1 MDRLDYLIE
10 EVFVDVEIYFKFK
23 SILKICRK
31 MHNIVIV
38 NNQIVFNGD
47 MKKIGGGGTKSAY
60 SLVGTNKVVLLPNEI
75 DGDWLV
81 REFKRIR
88 NEELIIHQYLK
99 SKSIPSLDIEICD
112 VFLDNAHYKPGIYC
126 PSFESYIEQGAYI
139 LDNKNPYPFYWN
151 KKNVFN
157 SSFFELESWIP
168 IFKPLFD
175 DLKNASENG
184 LRLLPYYDH
193 FNLMITKKGSTYHL
207 GEAEYAVRFFGF
219 DFSSKR
225 YPNSLIEKIQSGNQL
240 EKVEFVLDIRTIVKI
255 VFSHIIDYQDMNDE
269 IRDFEYR
276 LISYLENH
284 E

>member
-1 MDRLDYLIE
+1 
-10 EVFVDVEIYFKFK
+10 
-23 SILKICRK
+23 
-31 MHNIVIV
+31 MHNIVIL
-38 NNQIVFNGD
+38 NNQIIFNGD

-88 NEELIIHQYLK
+88 NEELVIHQYLK

-184 LRLLPYYDH
+184 LSLLPYYDN

-207 GEAEYAVRFFGF
+207 GESEYAVRFFGF

-225 YPNSLIEKIQSGNQL
+225 YPNSLIEKIQSGNHL
-240 EKVEFVLDIRTIVKI
+240 KKVEFVLDIRTIVKM
-255 VFSHIIDYQDMNDE
+255 VFNHIIDYEDMNDE
-269 IRDFEYR
+269 IREFEYR
-276 LISYLENH
+276 LISYLENY

>member
-1 MDRLDYLIE
+1 
-10 EVFVDVEIYFKFK
+10 VDVEIYFKFK
-23 SILKICRK
+23 SILKIYRK

-88 NEELIIHQYLK
+88 NEELVIHQYLK
-99 SKSIPSLDIEICD
+99 SKSIPSLEIELCD

-126 PSFESYIEQGAYI
+126 PSFESYIEQGVYI
-139 LDNKNPYPFYWN
+139 LDTKNPYPFYWD
-151 KKNVFN
+151 KKTVFN

-175 DLKNASENG
+175 DIKNASENG
-184 LRLLPYYDH
+184 LLLQPYYDN
-193 FNLMITKKGSTYHL
+193 FNLMITKKGSIYHI
-207 GEAEYAVRFFGF
+207 GKAEYAVRFFGF
-219 DFSSKR
+219 DFTSKR
-225 YPNSLIEKIQSGNQL
+225 HPSSLVEKIMTGKQL
-240 EKVEFVLDIRTIVKI
+240 EKVEYVLDIYTIVNL
-255 VFSHIIDYQDMNDE
+255 VFNHIIDYNDMTQE
-269 IRDFEYR
+269 IRELKLN
-276 LISYLENH
+276 LINYLNEIEN
-284 E
+284 

>member
-1 MDRLDYLIE
+1 MNT
-10 EVFVDVEIYFKFK
+10 
-23 SILKICRK
+23 SCKI
-31 MHNIVIV
+31 II
-38 NNQIVFNGD
+38 NNEIVFEGNI
-47 MKKIGGGGTKSAY
+47 KKIGGGGTKSAY
-60 SLVGTNKVVLLPNEI
+60 SLIGTNKVVLLPNEI
-75 DGDWLV
+75 DGYWLE
-81 REFKRIR
+81 REFNRIR
-88 NEELIIHQYLK
+88 NEELTIYKYLK
-99 SKSIPSLDIEICD
+99 SKSIPSLKIKLCD
-112 VFLDNAHYKPGIYC
+112 AFINGKHKVGIYS
-126 PSFESYIEQGAYI
+126 PSFESYIDKGAYI
-139 LDNKNPYPFYWN
+139 LDLKNPLSCCWDNEIEFN
-151 KKNVFN
+151 KT
-157 SSFFELESWIP
+157 FFELESWIS

-240 EKVEFVLDIRTIVKI
+240 EKIEFVLDIRTIVKI

-269 IRDFEYR
+269 IREFEYR
-276 LISYLENH
+276 LISYLENY